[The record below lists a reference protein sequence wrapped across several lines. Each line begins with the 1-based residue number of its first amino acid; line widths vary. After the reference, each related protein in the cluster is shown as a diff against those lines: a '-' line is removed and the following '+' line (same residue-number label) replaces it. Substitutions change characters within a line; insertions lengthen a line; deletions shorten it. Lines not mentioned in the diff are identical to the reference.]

1 MALEPNPANFTSS
14 EQNVT
19 NLVFISHTSEM
30 SDCLS
35 PSGSFSAVGAVK
47 DAVNRCHLN
56 YEEQDATFFAEPRPP
71 RQMCER
77 RVADCDVAVFVVG
90 YARGSQVSGAGKKT
104 FVEHEFDVA
113 GNRKIPRIVL
123 LWDPPFI
130 PRRDVVKDGLQEQ
143 LAFRRKLRSTLTVS
157 AFESFDEAGRL
168 CEAALL
174 AVVRDHKLEPI
185 ATPKRPMTAAAAAA
199 GIKRQVSPEVFA
211 AVRHGFYAAVE
222 SVTAGGSAS
231 TASPTVLVE
240 DNATLDHPTT

>member
-1 MALEPNPANFTSS
+1 MTNP
-14 EQNVT
+14 
-19 NLVFISHTSEM
+19 VFISHTSEM

-35 PSGSFSAVGAVK
+35 PLGTFSAVGAVK
-47 DAVNRCHLN
+47 DAVNRCQMN

-77 RVADCDVAVFVVG
+77 RVADCDIAVFVIG
-90 YARGSQVSGAGKKT
+90 YARGSPVSGAGKKT

-130 PRRDVVKDGLQEQ
+130 PRRDVVNDGLQEQ

-157 AFESFDEAGRL
+157 VFESFDEAGRL

-174 AVVRDHKLEPI
+174 AIRRDRKPEPI
-185 ATPKRPMTAAAAAA
+185 AAPRRPFTSAAA
-199 GIKRQVSPEVFA
+199 GIKRQVPPEFALAMKQGLFA
-211 AVRHGFYAAVE
+211 AFESAA
-222 SVTAGGSAS
+222 AGGSAATVS
-231 TASPTVLVE
+231 SVEPAVDAEPTPDL
-240 DNATLDHPTT
+240 PTT